1 MSAGLLSE
9 QRRGNLRLLQ
19 ANLDSPLAR
28 PLTELLTLT
37 YGPTAVLGDVLAA
50 IDGIDEAYIY
60 GSWAARYR
68 GELDASGAVHNP
80 NAPM

>member
-1 MSAGLLSE
+1 
-9 QRRGNLRLLQ
+9 
-19 ANLDSPLAR
+19 
-28 PLTELLTLT
+28 
-37 YGPTAVLGDVLAA
+37 VLAA